1 MISILL
7 FINEKC
13 FALYYEIV
21 HLTNKTTCGSIFV
34 VVAIFKKG
42 MTKSSY
48 CSAVMNLSGSLNL
61 RKPDDRGL
69 IKSLPIFHLMLIT
82 QG

>member
-1 MISILL
+1 MINILL

-13 FALYYEIV
+13 FALFYEIF
-21 HLTNKTTCGSIFV
+21 HLTNKTTSGSIFV

-48 CSAVMNLSGSLNL
+48 YSAVMNLSGSLNL
-61 RKPDDRGL
+61 RKPDD
-69 IKSLPIFHLMLIT
+69 
-82 QG
+82 